1 MRKEVDS
8 SLPSLARDC
17 SRSIDH
23 VDRNHELGM
32 KYVRSGALWMGFRY
46 SAAYSLLF
54 ASLSEKYE
62 LSDQSFFTNEKK
74 RFQAFVGWLAVLDG

>member
-1 MRKEVDS
+1 MHKAVDS
-8 SLPSLARDC
+8 SLLLALDC

-23 VDRNHELGM
+23 VDRNH
-32 KYVRSGALWMGFRY
+32 VRAVRRSMGFRY

-54 ASLSEKYE
+54 ASLSVKYE